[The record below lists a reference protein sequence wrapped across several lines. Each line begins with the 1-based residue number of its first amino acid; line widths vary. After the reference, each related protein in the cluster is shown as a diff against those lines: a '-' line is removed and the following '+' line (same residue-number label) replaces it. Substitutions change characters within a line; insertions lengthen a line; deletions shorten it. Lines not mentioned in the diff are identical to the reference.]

1 MPPGLSPGHGSV
13 QSNPVSRPSILKP
26 VQPPSKREGSM
37 VSGSERNFG
46 ADGYQS
52 ANNQLFNGGYASQGG
67 QSDNESGR
75 LSNPHSFKLNNMN
88 NMNIRKVSPNGG
100 LAAPINNIQ
109 SNNRQVMGVTI
120 DNNSE
125 GYERPSNLPSI
136 NKNSQMMKSKDA
148 LKSRGSN
155 RTNG

>member
-100 LAAPINNIQ
+100 LAAPINNI
-109 SNNRQVMGVTI
+109 
-120 DNNSE
+120 
-125 GYERPSNLPSI
+125 
-136 NKNSQMMKSKDA
+136 
-148 LKSRGSN
+148 
-155 RTNG
+155 